1 MFLDP
6 LILINLK
13 NGGFLLPLVLIQLQ
27 REEGRES
34 FWFVMFGNAMYVR
47 NFEMYKDKGGDLHG
61 SKSFAPLSP
70 LWSGHSTRGDRNPIC
85 YYRRFIEKFYKIVK
99 PLMVITQDNKEF
111 IWGNE
116 HEEAFGTLKHK
127 IGLCINVGK
136 QSFTYA
142 LRQLKKHEKNYT
154 THDLEL
160 GAIVFVLKIWRHYM
174 YGTKCMVFTDH
185 QSLQYILNQNMLNM
199 RHRRWIE
206 LLSNYDCELK
216 YHLGKANVVVDALS
230 RKQRLRPSRKLYNA
244 DHKLEVCSDGVRYLK
259 ARAWIPK
266 VNNLRDVILDESCL
280 SRYSIH
286 PGADKMHQ
294 DVKEYYGWP
303 GIKKDIV
310 VYVRKCLS
318 CAKVK
323 AEYQKPSDLLQQ
335 PKIPVIV
342 DRLTKFAHFLLIWE
356 DYKVEKLVRIYIDEI
371 ITRHGVPIPIN
382 SNRDSRSC
390 RAFGDYFREL

>member
-1 MFLDP
+1 
-6 LILINLK
+6 
-13 NGGFLLPLVLIQLQ
+13 
-27 REEGRES
+27 
-34 FWFVMFGNAMYVR
+34 
-47 NFEMYKDKGGDLHG
+47 
-61 SKSFAPLSP
+61 
-70 LWSGHSTRGDRNPIC
+70 
-85 YYRRFIEKFYKIVK
+85 
-99 PLMVITQDNKEF
+99 
-111 IWGNE
+111 
-116 HEEAFGTLKHK
+116 
-127 IGLCINVGK
+127 
-136 QSFTYA
+136 
-142 LRQLKKHEKNYT
+142 
-154 THDLEL
+154 
-160 GAIVFVLKIWRHYM
+160 M

-335 PKIPVIV
+335 PKIPRALGTQLDMSTANHPQTEGQSERTIQTIEDMLRACMIDFKEAADKLDIIEETV
-342 DRLTKFAHFLLIWE
+342 DKIKKIKERLKT
-356 DYKVEKLVRIYIDEI
+356 VRRRQKRYAKNHRKALEFQ
-371 ITRHGVPIPIN
+371 V
-382 SNRDSRSC
+382 RDSVLLKVSRGK
-390 RAFGDYFREL
+390 A